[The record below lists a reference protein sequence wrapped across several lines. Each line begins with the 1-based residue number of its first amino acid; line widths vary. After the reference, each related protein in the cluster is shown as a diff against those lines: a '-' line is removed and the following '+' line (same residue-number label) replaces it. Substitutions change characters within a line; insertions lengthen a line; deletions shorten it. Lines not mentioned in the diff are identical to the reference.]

1 MSYFLT
7 VQTDLFNFSEKR
19 KLIIPPH
26 LGYGARGV
34 ENVIPRK
41 YTLNSICSYDLLPL
55 RNENKYETTGRRGGL
70 MVSALVKNGTVR
82 VRALAGALCCILG
95 QDALLP

>member
-1 MSYFLT
+1 MSELFLT
-7 VQTDLFNFSEKR
+7 VQPDLFNFSEKR

-41 YTLNSICSYDLLPL
+41 YTLNSVCNYDLLPL
-55 RNENKYETTGRRGGL
+55 RNENKYETRERAVHHSQL
-70 MVSALVKNGTVR
+70 CPLSKRKKKRLV
-82 VRALAGALCCILG
+82 
-95 QDALLP
+95 P